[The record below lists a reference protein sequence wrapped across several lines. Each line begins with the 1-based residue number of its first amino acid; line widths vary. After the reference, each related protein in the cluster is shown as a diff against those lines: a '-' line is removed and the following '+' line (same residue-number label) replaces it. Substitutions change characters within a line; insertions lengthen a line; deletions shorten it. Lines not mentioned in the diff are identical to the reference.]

1 MTSKNISYILIAIIV
16 AMLLFPPFVF
26 RGANGYTV
34 SRGFGFVLSPP
45 KMIIP
50 SPYPE
55 FNPPSVYST
64 AIDTPQLFT
73 QIFAVAII
81 GGIFLLL
88 RRSRENK

>member
-1 MTSKNISYILIAIIV
+1 MNSKNASYVLAAVIV

-34 SRGFGFVLSPP
+34 SQGYGFVLSPP
-45 KMIIP
+45 KMVVP
-50 SPYPE
+50 GDSLNAAREYP
-55 FNPPSVYST
+55 T

-73 QIFAVAII
+73 QIFAVSIV

-88 RRSRENK
+88 LRSRENK

>member
-1 MTSKNISYILIAIIV
+1 MNSKNISYVLAAIIV

-34 SRGFGFVLSPP
+34 SQGYGFVLSPP
-45 KMIIP
+45 KMVVPGDSLNP
-50 SPYPE
+50 SREYP
-55 FNPPSVYST
+55 T

-88 RRSRENK
+88 LRRRENK